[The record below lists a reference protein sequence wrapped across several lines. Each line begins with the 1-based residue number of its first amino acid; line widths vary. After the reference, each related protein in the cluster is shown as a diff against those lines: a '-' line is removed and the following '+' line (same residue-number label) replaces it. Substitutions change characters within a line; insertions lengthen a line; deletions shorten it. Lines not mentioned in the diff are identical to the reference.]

1 MLKLVSTFGIA
12 GVLQLGIAQPAAP
25 PAAPPARVPPTSV
38 PRTPGTPTPAPSPE
52 VPRTPG
58 NPVPAPSPEVPRS
71 RGILPPGP
79 GVNPT
84 GAPPTRGLS
93 NAVPTTILPSGTN
106 PTILTPLA
114 TNLPATNRLANATN
128 DVRSGNFAITNSLA
142 SMSPAQ
148 ARNVIQV
155 QNALNNLQTAAA
167 NLAGVQNLQQVIQ
180 QDPQM
185 QQQLQQISTQINA
198 LAQGPVKPSAEI
210 VHRLTADLVPVFSR
224 ARLSPDGQLA
234 LAVIINQA
242 CNSGRL
248 SSEQVNDLLNHA
260 QVTLQGSGV
269 PASVAHP
276 VQCDLH
282 SIIYELQPNPGS

>member
-1 MLKLVSTFGIA
+1 MRKLVSTFGIA
-12 GVLQLGIAQPAAP
+12 GMLQLGIAQPTAP
-25 PAAPPARVPPTSV
+25 PAAPPAQVPPTTA
-38 PRTPGTPTPAPSPE
+38 PRNPGNPAPAPSPD
-52 VPRTPG
+52 VPRSPG

-84 GAPPTRGLS
+84 NAPARGLE
-93 NAVPTTILPSGTN
+93 PSSTN
-106 PTILTPLA
+106 PTFLTPLA
-114 TNLPATNRLANATN
+114 TNLPVTNRLLTATN
-128 DVRSGNFAITNSLA
+128 DIRLGNFAITNSLT

-148 ARNVIQV
+148 AQNVLQV

-167 NLAGVQNLQQVIQ
+167 NLAGTPNVQQVIQ
-180 QDPQM
+180 QNPQM
-185 QQQLQQISTQINA
+185 HQQLQQISTQISA
-198 LAQGPVKPSAEI
+198 LAQGPVKPSAET
-210 VHRLTADLVPVFSR
+210 VQRLTSDLLTVFSR
-224 ARLSPDGQLA
+224 TRMSPDGQLV
-234 LAVIINQA
+234 LAVVINQA

-248 SSEQVNDLLNHA
+248 SSEQVNDLLNNA

-282 SIIYELQPNPGS
+282 SIIYELQPNLGS